1 MKLNKKILLFILFI
15 FAVLISILIIRMIKI
30 DEDVNIGSNKQVN
43 QGTNN
48 EYKPYVGD
56 VIRSLFIPYWSL
68 NSENDLNTYD
78 RLIYFG
84 ITGTVEGI
92 DKTDSGYLNLQN
104 FISLAPEQ
112 SQKYLTIRMI
122 NTEENLKVLKNKS
135 SMIRIIEQ
143 SINIAKQYNFSGI
156 VLDLEVGV
164 LFGDEI
170 IDQISDFSS
179 NFYKKSKQNDLSY
192 AIAIYGDLFYR
203 KRPYDLSTLSKNSDE
218 IMIMAYDFHKSIGEP
233 GPNFPLKEQNIYGYD
248 MRILID
254 DFLNYVEPE
263 KLNVIFGMYGYDW
276 IVDDKDRP
284 IKSARV
290 LSLNEIRS
298 KHSNDCNG
306 ERCEFVDSEGR
317 RHIIWHENNESV
329 GKKIEYL
336 KSRGIGSFAYW
347 AAGYF

>member
-15 FAVLISILIIRMIKI
+15 FTVLISSLIIRMIKT
-30 DEDVNIGSNKQVN
+30 DEDVNIGSNKQVK
-43 QGTNN
+43 QGANN
-48 EYKPYVGD
+48 EYKPYVGE
-56 VIRSLFIPYWSL
+56 VINSLFIPYWSL

-84 ITGTVEGI
+84 IIGTVEGI
-92 DKTDSGYLNLQN
+92 DKTDAGYLNLQN

-122 NTEENLKVLKNKS
+122 NTEENLKVLNS
-135 SMIRIIEQ
+135 QTSMNQIVRE
-143 SINIAKQYNFSGI
+143 SVDIAKKQNFSGI
-156 VLDLEVGV
+156 VLDLEISV
-164 LFGDEI
+164 LFGEEVKK
-170 IDQISDFSS
+170 QISEFSN
-179 NFYKKSKQNDLSY
+179 NFYKEAKENDLNYS
-192 AIAIYGDLFYR
+192 IALYGDLFYR
-203 KRPYDLSTLSKNSDE
+203 GRPYDLSTLSKNSDE

-233 GPNFPLKEQNIYGYD
+233 GPNFPLKERNIYGYD
-248 MRILID
+248 MEILID

-263 KLNVIFGMYGYDW
+263 KLNIIFGMYGYDW

-284 IKSARV
+284 IKSAQV

-329 GKKIEYL
+329 DKKIEYL